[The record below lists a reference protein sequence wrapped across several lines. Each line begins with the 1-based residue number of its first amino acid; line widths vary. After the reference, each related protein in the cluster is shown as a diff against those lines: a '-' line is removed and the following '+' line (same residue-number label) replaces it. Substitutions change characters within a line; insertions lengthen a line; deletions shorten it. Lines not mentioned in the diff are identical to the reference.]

1 MIPEVFFEGAEE
13 AINYNSFI
21 KKHSLASLLFTIRQ
35 LLDFS
40 SIYYKIAS
48 PPRRFGIAPS

>member
-13 AINYNSFI
+13 AINYNFI

-48 PPRRFGIAPS
+48 PARRFGIAPS